1 MGWRDDPVVQKKA
14 AWESDPVVNDHTNDN
29 DPQQT
34 GAPASVRAAV
44 GAMPDAATR
53 LEAIRKIYPDAKPH
67 GEDNFVYTDPK
78 TKQLTLYNPEG
89 LDRGDFASLL
99 PELAEFAGGTAGAIG
114 GGTAATAAGPVGTV
128 AGAIGGAGAG
138 ATAAR
143 EAVQRAAMAHMGVT
157 DDRSAGAQVKDA
169 ATTFALNAGGQ
180 AAGMAVGAGVR
191 GLIRSGA
198 RGAGK
203 VAQTATQQAISDL
216 NRFGATPSVAQAT
229 QNAGIDSF
237 ESLTAKVPGGAG
249 TIRQAAKKQ
258 SETVAANYA
267 TKLKNLNSNV
277 APDTLAAGKAATQ
290 GVEDFVRNFGDK
302 ADVLY
307 SKLDSFIP
315 TDTVIPVK
323 NTERILAEIITPAKG
338 APNVSATLANP
349 KLVQLQQALGKDAS
363 NGAVT
368 YTVLKDLR
376 SSIGRR
382 LGSPSLTDDIPR
394 AELKRV
400 YGALSDDL
408 RMAAQER
415 GPQAV
420 KAFDRAGQFYK
431 AGMDRI
437 DNMLKPIVQGKL
449 PEQVFASLES
459 AGRLGPTRL
468 QALRQSV
475 SPEQWRTVV
484 ASVADRMG
492 KAAAGQQGEETA
504 NFSFQK
510 FLTNWQKLEPK
521 ARDVL
526 FSGPK
531 MGGIRNDLDALAR
544 ASERI
549 RDSSKAFANPSG
561 TAGAS
566 AGTTMAFASIGS
578 LLTGNM
584 APLAIVIAGMSG
596 AKGSAHLLTSPRFV
610 NWLARATR
618 IAPNGMGAHI
628 GRLSAIAADSDA
640 DTRDAIKGY
649 ADALA
654 AEQSFDTELSPQE
667 EAQFQTWK
675 QRYAPRDS
683 GADYDLRGAFKA
695 GLTPDPQS
703 GHWPDT
709 FKKPNHPT
717 FSVESKYAKDAPDRA
732 GRWQGETYIPAGQ

>member
-1 MGWRDDPVVQKKA
+1 MAGWKDAPKVKEEA
-14 AWESDPVVNDHTNDN
+14 AWESAPLVNDHNNDN

-34 GAPASVRAAV
+34 GAPASVRTAV
-44 GAMPDAATR
+44 GSMPDAATR

-67 GEDNFVYTDPK
+67 GDDNFVYTDPK

-114 GGTAATAAGPVGTV
+114 GAAGGSAILPGPGTV

-143 EAVQRAAMAHMGVT
+143 EAVQRGAMAHMGVT
-157 DDRSAGAQVKDA
+157 DDRSAGTQVKDA
-169 ATTFALNAGGQ
+169 ALTFGLNAGGQ
-180 AAGMAVGAGVR
+180 GAGMAIGAGARALVR
-191 GLIRSGA
+191 GAA
-198 RGAGK
+198 RGGAAGR
-203 VAQTATQQAISDL
+203 TATQAAIDDL
-216 NRFGATPSVAQAT
+216 HRFGATPSVAQAT
-229 QNAGIDSF
+229 RNAALDSV

-249 TIRQAAKKQ
+249 TIRQAAQKQ
-258 SETVAANYA
+258 SETVAASVA
-267 TKLKNLNSNV
+267 AKLKNLNSNV
-277 APDTLAAGKAATQ
+277 APNTLAAGKAATQ
-290 GVEDFVRNFGDK
+290 GVDDFVRNFGDK

-363 NGAVT
+363 EGAVT

-415 GPQAV
+415 GPAAL
-420 KAFDRAGQFYK
+420 KAFGRAGQFYK

-437 DNMLKPIVQGKL
+437 DNMLRPIVQSKL

-566 AGTTMAFASIGS
+566 AGTTMMFGAVGS
-578 LLTGNM
+578 VMTGNL
-584 APLAIVIAGMSG
+584 APLGIVLGAMAS
-596 AKGSAHLLTSPRFV
+596 AKGSAHLLTSPKFV
-610 NWLARATR
+610 RWLAQATR
-618 IAPNGMGAHI
+618 VSPNGMGAHI

-654 AEQSFDTELSPQE
+654 KEEQ
-667 EAQFQTWK
+667 
-675 QRYAPRDS
+675 
-683 GADYDLRGAFKA
+683 
-695 GLTPDPQS
+695 
-703 GHWPDT
+703 
-709 FKKPNHPT
+709 N
-717 FSVESKYAKDAPDRA
+717 
-732 GRWQGETYIPAGQ
+732 